1 MTCRRSL
8 IALLVLIGLAPMTL
22 WADPPEGGDGA
33 EELGP
38 LVIDEVFLDAGNIT
52 SILQGIQWIE
62 ISNPSDEAV
71 PLAGLWLETGELVI
85 DLDPGHVIDSGDYFV
100 LVVTQALAAYS
111 WSGVPGAEGDEDAI
125 PFPVQVVTGTA
136 LPESG
141 VLDLHGPL
149 GLLDGVDLGA
159 ADALLPLPGY
169 AASLDPAHLS
179 PVGNNDPDHWC
190 LGLTKTSLMGHLVNG
205 TPGDINPACDNDADG
220 FTEEDGDCDD
230 HDAAISPDAPEACN
244 ALDDDCNGVVDDLL
258 LQGNGPS
265 CQSQGICF
273 GTLPACVGGAWLCA
287 YPTDYEEEES
297 SCDDLDNDCDGLV
310 DEGLTNAC
318 GLCGALQPE
327 LCDGLDNDCDGE
339 TDEELSL
346 GDGLTCLTA
355 GVCADAVAVCEGAEG
370 WRCDYGPDYEPDE
383 TLCDGLDNDCDDQ
396 VDDGFFLGTPCSQ
409 DNGECSSSGALICA
423 PDRRSVV
430 CDAPPVGLSSELCGD
445 GVDNDC
451 NGVTDEG
458 FPVGQTCEVGV
469 GACRVIGA
477 YACSSEGD
485 RVVCDAT
492 PLTPSDE
499 ICDDG
504 LDNDCDTDVDELD
517 CVVGDDPLNPPG
529 GTTDLGAGAEARGCG
544 VGSSGDAPL
553 TLLLLGLILCCLGTQ
568 RRGSKTARP
577 SI

>member
-1 MTCRRSL
+1 MGFRSL
-8 IALLVLIGLAPMTL
+8 LLMLVLVGLTPMTL
-22 WADPPEGGDGA
+22 RADPPVDDTA
-33 EELGP
+33 PEELGP

-52 SILQGIQWIE
+52 SILQGIQWVE
-62 ISNPSDEAV
+62 ISNPSDEDV
-71 PLAGLWLETGELVI
+71 SLSGLWLEAGELLI
-85 DLDPGHVIDSGDYFV
+85 DLDPMEVIEAGDYFV

-111 WSGVPGAEGDEDAI
+111 WSELPGAEGTEDVL
-125 PFPVQVVTGTA
+125 PFPIQVVTGAA

-141 VLDLHGPL
+141 ALDLHGPL
-149 GLLDGVDLGA
+149 GLIDRVDLDA
-159 ADALLPLPGY
+159 ADDLLPLPGY
-169 AASLDPAHLS
+169 AASLDPEHLS
-179 PVGNNDPDHWC
+179 PIGNNEPDNWC

-205 TPGDINPACDNDADG
+205 TPGDINPSCDNDADG

-230 HDAAISPDAPEACN
+230 HDAGISPDAPEACN
-244 ALDDDCNGVVDDLL
+244 AVDDDCNGLIDDLL

-265 CQSQGICF
+265 CQAQGICF
-273 GTLPACVGGAWLCA
+273 GTLPSCVAGAWLCA
-287 YPTDYEEEES
+287 YPTDYEDEES
-297 SCDDLDNDCDGLV
+297 SCDGLDNDCDGLT

-339 TDEELSL
+339 TDEELSP
-346 GDGLTCLTA
+346 GDGLTCLSA
-355 GVCADAVAVCEGAEG
+355 GACEDAFAVCEGAAG
-370 WRCDYGPDYEPDE
+370 WRCDYGPDYEPEE
-383 TLCDGLDNDCDDQ
+383 TLCDGKDNDCDDQ
-396 VDDGFFLGTPCSQ
+396 IDDGFFLGTPCSQ
-409 DNGECSSSGALICA
+409 DNGECSSSGTLVCA
-423 PDRRSVV
+423 PDQRSVV

-492 PLTPSDE
+492 PIKPGDE

-504 LDNDCDTDVDELD
+504 LDNDCDDELDELD
-517 CVVGDDPLNPPG
+517 CRLGDDPISQSG
-529 GTTDLGAGAEARGCG
+529 GTTDLGAEARGCG
-544 VGSSGDAPL
+544 VGRSDGGRI
-553 TLLLLGLILCCLGTQ
+553 TLLLFGLILCGLGAQ
-568 RRGSKTARP
+568 RRGSRAAR
-577 SI
+577 SSR